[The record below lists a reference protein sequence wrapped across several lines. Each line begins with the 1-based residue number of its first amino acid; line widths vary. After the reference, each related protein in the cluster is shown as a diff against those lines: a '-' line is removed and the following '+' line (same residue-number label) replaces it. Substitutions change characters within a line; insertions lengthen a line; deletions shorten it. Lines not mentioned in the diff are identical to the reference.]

1 VEPKKTYRA
10 FRYKAD
16 VAWTSARR
24 GLIKSLGKHDVE
36 VGSPPEFKGEPGVW
50 SPEEL
55 LVGAVN
61 TCMMLTFLAFAV
73 RREIEPVSYES
84 SAEGMLENVDG
95 QYRIT
100 QVTVQPSIV
109 LKSEADLAA
118 AQEIM
123 KSVKENCFISNS
135 LTGRVT
141 LSPQLRVGA

>member
-1 VEPKKTYRA
+1 MEPKKTYRS

-24 GLIKSLGKHDVE
+24 GVMKSLGKHDVE

-50 SPEEL
+50 CPEEL
-55 LVGAVN
+55 LVGALN
-61 TCMMLTFLAFAV
+61 TCIMLTFLTFTA
-73 RREIEPVSYES
+73 RKEIEPVSYES
-84 SAEGMLENVDG
+84 SAEGTLENVDG
-95 QYRIT
+95 QYRVT

-109 LKSEADLAA
+109 LKSDADLAV

-135 LTGRVT
+135 LSGRVT
-141 LSPQLRVGA
+141 LTPQLRVGA